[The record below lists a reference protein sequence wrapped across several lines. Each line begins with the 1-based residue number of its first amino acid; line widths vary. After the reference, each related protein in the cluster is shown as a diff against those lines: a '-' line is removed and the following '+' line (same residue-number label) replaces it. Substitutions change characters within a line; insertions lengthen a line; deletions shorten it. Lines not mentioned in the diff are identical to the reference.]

1 MYRKTYEAAVAQNH
15 SEVLKIQS
23 FVHLLKRQKE
33 SKVV

>member
-1 MYRKTYEAAVAQNH
+1 MYRKAYEAAVAQNH

-23 FVHLLKRQKE
+23 FVRLLERQKG